1 MCWKGASRL
10 RRENQATRKWAAK
23 ILTPLGWMPPH
34 QFPRQG
40 RFPWE
45 KVALPTLQLAKQVT
59 SQPDH
64 QESLKAVTCSY
75 SEGLPPSL
83 FPVLGTPW
91 VMFRFFHTPPPTLH
105 CGSRKLGACPHSTV
119 LCVGRDRW
127 PDVSQFECLSKVH
140 KNRLQ
145 QGGQSSS

>member
-10 RRENQATRKWAAK
+10 RREDQAIRKWATK
-23 ILTPLGWMPPH
+23 ILTPLGWVPPH
-34 QFPRQG
+34 Q
-40 RFPWE
+40 FPWE
-45 KVALPTLQLAKQVT
+45 KVALPTLQLAKQAT

-64 QESLKAVTCSY
+64 QESLKAVTWSY

-83 FPVLGTPW
+83 FPLLGTPW
-91 VMFRFFHTPPPTLH
+91 VMFRFTPAPPHTLH

-127 PDVSQFECLSKVH
+127 PHVSQFECFSRVH

-145 QGGQSSS
+145 QGSQSSS

>member
-1 MCWKGASRL
+1 MCWKGASRP
-10 RRENQATRKWAAK
+10 RRVDQAIRKWAAK
-23 ILTPLGWMPPH
+23 ILTPLGWTPPH
-34 QFPRQG
+34 QFP
-40 RFPWE
+40 WE
-45 KVALPTLQLAKQVT
+45 KVDLPILQLAKQAT

-64 QESLKAVTCSY
+64 QESLKAVTWSY
-75 SEGLPPSL
+75 SEGLPLSL
-83 FPVLGTPW
+83 FPLFGTPW
-91 VMFRFFHTPPPTLH
+91 VMFRFLHPSTHTLL